1 MANSLF
7 PFSSINFSD
16 NQGRSDHLTWRD
28 DQEDTF
34 TATEQGWREGDFF
47 PSTSDDFHP
56 EKTAEEVLFDI
67 SYDHQQPIWDFRMQ
81 GNLHLSGTPLPLQP
95 IPEDMEQETGNRSKF
110 IEIGEL
116 NMEGS
121 GSPFPMHPFKL
132 LSNYASSTSMA
143 REENIVSNVTSI
155 TRVDGRKLSTEE
167 IVRLAGERYVEF
179 STRADGG
186 FYPFIHP
193 YGCDLLGVSMEENQ
207 DIELVQQLL
216 SAAEKVGYR
225 QFGCASRLLA
235 GCELASDR
243 GSPVK
248 RIVFYFA
255 EALQE
260 RIDRETGKYATK
272 GTEKQGEYAMR
283 LASASSLEFLA
294 YHQEIPFV
302 KAIQYAGVQAI
313 LENVASATTI
323 HLIDLQIKSGIQ
335 WIILMQA
342 LADREDR
349 PIKLLRITALGTTNK
364 EDLER
369 TCIRLLGFAESLNLP
384 FSFKIVLLSDM
395 KDIKAEQIE
404 IGADE
409 TVAVYSQTALSTMI
423 SRPEYLDS
431 IMIVIKT
438 LKPAIM
444 VVSELEANH
453 NSSSF
458 AKRFTEA
465 LFYHSAYFDCFEA
478 CMGRDSEN
486 RKVMEGVYFR
496 DGIRNMVSTDGE
508 ERTSRTVKI
517 EVWRA
522 FFARFGMVEI
532 DLSESS
538 LHQARLVAELF
549 DCKSACTLEKNGNSL
564 LLGWKG
570 TPLHSVSA
578 WKFS

>member
-16 NQGRSDHLTWRD
+16 IQGTSDHLTWRD
-28 DQEDTF
+28 EEDIF

-67 SYDHQQPIWDFRMQ
+67 SHDHQQPIWDFRMQ

-95 IPEDMEQETGNRSKF
+95 IPEDMEQETGNGSKF

-132 LSNYASSTSMA
+132 LSNYASSTNMA

-193 YGCDLLGVSMEENQ
+193 YGCDLLGVSMEEKQ

-235 GCELASDR
+235 GCELASAG

-409 TVAVYSQTALSTMI
+409 TMAVYSQTVLSTMI
-423 SRPEYLDS
+423 SRPECLDS
-431 IMIVIKT
+431 IMTVIKT

-478 CMGRDSEN
+478 CMDRDSEN

-549 DCKSACTLEKNGNSL
+549 DCKSSCTLEKNGNSL